1 MRSHSRKEWR
11 LLKSKKRLE
20 NALERIGNCAIIVEG
35 KKDAQALRACGF
47 RNVYVF
53 GRIGRTC
60 ERIREQGHR
69 RVAIL
74 SDMDRRGEEK
84 LRLATDAAVAAGLS
98 VEEGARS
105 SLSGLLILRNFE
117 DMQRKLENF
126 GMERKR
132 KKFMKKGKIER
143 E

>member
-35 KKDAQALRACGF
+35 KKDAEALRASGF

-53 GRIGRTC
+53 GQIGRTC
-60 ERIREQGHR
+60 ERIREQGHK

-84 LRLATDAAVAAGLS
+84 LRLAADAAIAAGLS
-98 VEEGARS
+98 VEEGARD

-117 DMQRKLENF
+117 NMQRKLENF
-126 GMERKR
+126 GKEKGNHDKWKR
-132 KKFMKKGKIER
+132 EK
-143 E
+143 